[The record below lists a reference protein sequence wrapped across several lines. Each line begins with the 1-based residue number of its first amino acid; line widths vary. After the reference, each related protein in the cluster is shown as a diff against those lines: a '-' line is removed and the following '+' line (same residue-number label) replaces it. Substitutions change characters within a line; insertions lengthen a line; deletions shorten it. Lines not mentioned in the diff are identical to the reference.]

1 MLHCNRRNFTMAQ
14 LMHGFGQ
21 DAAPAGVSGL
31 APVATLIGRIGGWL
45 AERRLRA
52 ETMRELSLL
61 NPRDLQ
67 DLAIAPS
74 DFEAIARGNWKR

>member
-1 MLHCNRRNFTMAQ
+1 MAQ
-14 LMHGFGQ
+14 LIGGYGH
-21 DAAPAGVSGL
+21 DVASVGVTVPSL
-31 APVATLIGRIGGWL
+31 FGRIGAWI

-52 ETMRELSLL
+52 ETMRELTLL

-74 DFEAIARGNWKR
+74 DFEAISRGTWKR